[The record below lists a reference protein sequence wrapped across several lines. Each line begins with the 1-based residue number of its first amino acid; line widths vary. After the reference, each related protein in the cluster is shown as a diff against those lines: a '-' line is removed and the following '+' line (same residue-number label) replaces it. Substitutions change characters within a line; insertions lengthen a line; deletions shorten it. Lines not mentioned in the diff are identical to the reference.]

1 MRDRSMIDPLD
12 REIAQALAVDPSPE
26 FAGRVRRRIAAEPAR
41 SASKIRWAVIAGVGL
56 GAAAAVAIVVLS
68 RDVRQPAPLVSR
80 ASDGIGTLPGDSTR
94 MPPRLRR
101 AERLAHGEPLLGRMA
116 LSERSESKGPT
127 HPTRPTDP
135 THPTD
140 VEAEVVVDG
149 REASA
154 LRHVLDRIN
163 SGRMYITPF
172 VITEGPIYI
181 APIDIKGV
189 QP

>member
-1 MRDRSMIDPLD
+1 MRDHSMIDPLD

-56 GAAAAVAIVVLS
+56 SAAAAVAIVVLS

-94 MPPRLRR
+94 IPPRLRR
-101 AERLAHGEPLLGRMA
+101 AGRLAHGEPLSGRTA

-127 HPTRPTDP
+127 HPTDQ

-181 APIDIKGV
+181 APIDIKGG